1 MVPELTNNNNNNNN
15 HHHLAVVAL
24 GFRTSGTRYHRS
36 VPSQAS
42 VDVNHSTTLSPNL
55 NFTLIPAVLTQHW
68 STRHH
73 QTRSFSFQFHSISG
87 LAPMQPATPSI
98 LYSSS
103 PPFTPRTIPFTPCI
117 PSRHS
122 RPPLA
127 FVDPQAISKK
137 RLRAMRLFPLS
148 LQFTPLNS
156 YESAYCRIKRREI
169 KKRVR
174 QLALLREERE
184 QLARMALDTVQC
196 AKALF
201 KNISHL
207 IHSISVGED
216 TRDDHPSQSRKRK
229 REAG

>member
-1 MVPELTNNNNNNNN
+1 MPNQQQQQQQP
-15 HHHLAVVAL
+15 
-24 GFRTSGTRYHRS
+24 
-36 VPSQAS
+36 PSS
-42 VDVNHSTTLSPNL
+42 RRGCVGVPNL
-55 NFTLIPAVLTQHW
+55 GHSLSSLSTVSGLCRREPQHN
-68 STRHH
+68 SQPKSQFHSHSSCFDSALVDT
-73 QTRSFSFQFHSISG
+73 SSPDSIISFQFHSISG